1 MCISQDSSEKIYKTW
16 TERYKQI
23 YYRNWLRWWRLRST
37 MNLLSANLRSRTPAC
52 VIQCESKDLRTGS
65 TKDGGQEK
73 VEVPAQ
79 QRENV
84 LFLSLFVLSIQAFKG
99 LDDAHPCWVSPP
111 LLETPSQ
118 THLET
123 MSYQLS
129 GHPLPQ
135 SGWHIK

>member
-1 MCISQDSSEKIYKTW
+1 MH
-16 TERYKQI
+16 
-23 YYRNWLRWWRLRST
+23 
-37 MNLLSANLRSRTPAC
+37 LLSANSRSRTPAC
-52 VIQCESKDLRTGS
+52 VIQFESKDLKTGN

-79 QRENV
+79 QRANV
-84 LFLSLFVLSIQAFKG
+84 LFLSLSVLSIQAFKG

-111 LLETPSQ
+111 LPETPSQ

-129 GHPLPQ
+129 GPFTSVRLTHKISHYNILLL
-135 SGWHIK
+135 SAFIFIIFCLYSSLLYFYFTS

>member
-1 MCISQDSSEKIYKTW
+1 MH
-16 TERYKQI
+16 
-23 YYRNWLRWWRLRST
+23 
-37 MNLLSANLRSRTPAC
+37 LLSANSRSRTPAC
-52 VIQCESKDLRTGS
+52 VIQFESKDLKTGN

-79 QRENV
+79 QRANV
-84 LFLSLFVLSIQAFKG
+84 LFLSLSVLSIQAFKG

-129 GHPLPQ
+129 GPFTSVRLTHKISHYNILLL
-135 SGWHIK
+135 SAFIFIIFCLYSSLLYFYFTS